1 MIKDYDFFL
10 FALFCVLWI
19 ITRVSRQVKV
29 GSGSL
34 GFINPDQTIPE
45 PVSPSLSYWCSYET
59 AGDWERGGTCSYPP
73 FCLAYRSGKGICG
86 LVKPLPL
93 IPVCLPGLH
102 LPTPV
107 SSARVYQSAFADS
120 LPLSCLLV
128 RLELFLLVSLLEFF
142 VSLLW
147 GGVLR
152 RGAST
157 FVDGGKATFFPHC
170 HDRFGR
176 RRGGLRS

>member
-1 MIKDYDFFL
+1 M
-10 FALFCVLWI
+10 
-19 ITRVSRQVKV
+19 
-29 GSGSL
+29 
-34 GFINPDQTIPE
+34 
-45 PVSPSLSYWCSYET
+45 
-59 AGDWERGGTCSYPP
+59 
-73 FCLAYRSGKGICG
+73 
-86 LVKPLPL
+86 
-93 IPVCLPGLH
+93 
-102 LPTPV
+102 

-157 FVDGGKATFFPHC
+157 FVDGEESYFFSSLPRPFWAKAGWVKVVIFVLIYDSAIFV
-170 HDRFGR
+170 FGSR
-176 RRGGLRS
+176 K

>member
-1 MIKDYDFFL
+1 M
-10 FALFCVLWI
+10 
-19 ITRVSRQVKV
+19 SRQVKV

-157 FVDGGKATFFPHC
+157 FVDGEE
-170 HDRFGR
+170 
-176 RRGGLRS
+176 S